1 MSVRKA
7 DIPAGLVPAGSSE
20 RSYALEK
27 RKEAVV
33 LGTVAALSWRP
44 AQLTWRCYEC
54 NKVEGQDTGEYTDGV
69 CVACLWT
76 NHTELAV
83 PVLTSIVAEGKPLH

>member
-1 MSVRKA
+1 M
-7 DIPAGLVPAGSSE
+7 
-20 RSYALEK
+20 EK
-27 RKEAVV
+27 RREAMVFM
-33 LGTVAALSWRP
+33 GTEAALSWRP

-54 NKVEGQDTGEYTDGV
+54 EKVEGQDTGKYTDGV

-83 PVLTSIVAEGKPLH
+83 PDLTSIVADGKPLH